1 MSQGVA
7 GVLPGLARRQ
17 GISDMLHRTASRVP
31 GKLAIVSGATRLT
44 FAELEAAVS
53 RTAAALAAEG
63 LKKGDR
69 LALLSRNCWQFAVLS
84 FATAR
89 LGVIL
94 VPVNFMLGP
103 GEIAY
108 ILGHS
113 EASAFVAEDGLAA
126 TAGKAIVAAGLDI
139 RARAVI
145 RQGGGELPAGWAD
158 VQQWIDYA
166 GTPPEVEVADDDL
179 LRLMYTSGTESRPK
193 GAMLSSRSLMWQYVS
208 CIIDGGMDGDDVEVH
223 AMPLYHCAQLD
234 CFLGPDMY
242 LGATSIVL
250 PAPDPAA
257 ILTAIESQRA
267 TKLFCPPTVWIALLR
282 SPQFGQA
289 DLSSLRKGYY
299 GASAMPVEVLRELQ
313 ERLPGI
319 RLWNFYGQTEMA
331 PLATILGP
339 GEQVSRAGSAGRAAL
354 NVETRLVDDN
364 DTMLPPGAV
373 GEIVHRSPHA
383 TLGYYKDEAMTAAAF
398 RNGWFHSGDLGVMSE
413 DGYLTVVDRKKDMI
427 KTGGENVASREVE
440 EAIYQIDGVA
450 EVAVFGVAHPRW
462 VEAVIAVVVP
472 KPGAT
477 LTEEA
482 VLRHTRGLLAGY
494 KTPKRIIIADAVPKT
509 PAAKSSSGSSG
520 KSTRTS
526 PRTHDVP
533 AIRAARPANRRRRSQ
548 CFHSRRSAAR
558 ARKAHPSWFPRYAC
572 LTWLGTLANFQ
583 HAVQVLAVDEL
594 QSLPQ
599 GPGNHSPRRLKHRRR
614 NPQRA

>member
-1 MSQGVA
+1 MPEGIA

-31 GKLAIVSGATRLT
+31 GKLAVVSGATRLT

-63 LKKGDR
+63 LRKGDR
-69 LALLSRNCWQFAVLS
+69 LALLSHNCWQFAVLS

-108 ILGHS
+108 ILSHS
-113 EASAFVAEDGLAA
+113 EAAAFVAEDGLAA
-126 TAGKAIVAAGLDI
+126 TADKAIAAAGLDI
-139 RARAVI
+139 SARAVI
-145 RQGGGELPAGWAD
+145 RLGGGDVPAGWAD
-158 VQQWIDYA
+158 VQQWIDRA
-166 GTPPEVEVADDDL
+166 GTPPEVDVADDDL
-179 LRLMYTSGTESRPK
+179 LRLMYTSGTEARPK

-208 CIIDGGMDGDDVEVH
+208 CIVDGGMDGDDVEVH

-234 CFLGPDMY
+234 CFLGPDIY

-250 PAPDPAA
+250 PAPDPSA
-257 ILTAIESQRA
+257 ILKTIESQRA
-267 TKLFCPPTVWIALLR
+267 TKLFCPPTIWIALLR
-282 SPQFGQA
+282 SPQFGQT

-313 ERLPGI
+313 DRLPGI

-339 GEQVSRAGSAGRAAL
+339 GEQVSRAGELAGLAL

-364 DTMLPPGAV
+364 DVMLPPGRV

-383 TLGYYKDEAMTAAAF
+383 MLGYYKDEAMTAAGF

-440 EAIYQIDGVA
+440 ETIYQMDEVA

-462 VEAVIAVVVP
+462 VEAVVAVAVP
-472 KPGAT
+472 KPGAS

-482 VLRHTRGLLAGY
+482 VIRHTRGLLAGY
-494 KTPKRIIIADAVPKT
+494 KTPKRVVIADAVPKN
-509 PAAKSSSGSSG
+509 PSG
-520 KSTRTS
+520 KILKRQL
-526 PRTHDVP
+526 REDHKDL
-533 AIRAARPANRRRRSQ
+533 AADA
-548 CFHSRRSAAR
+548 
-558 ARKAHPSWFPRYAC
+558 
-572 LTWLGTLANFQ
+572 
-583 HAVQVLAVDEL
+583 
-594 QSLPQ
+594 
-599 GPGNHSPRRLKHRRR
+599 
-614 NPQRA
+614 

>member
-1 MSQGVA
+1 MPKGVV

-69 LALLSRNCWQFAVLS
+69 VALLSHNCWQFAVLS

-113 EASAFVAEDGLAA
+113 EAAAFVAEDGLAA
-126 TAGKAIVAAGLDI
+126 TADKAIVAAGLDI
-139 RARAVI
+139 PVRAVI
-145 RQGGGELPAGWAD
+145 RQGGDEVPAGWAD
-158 VQQWIDYA
+158 VQQWIDRE
-166 GTPPEVEVADDDL
+166 GTPPEVDVADDDL

-208 CIIDGGMDGDDVEVH
+208 CIIDGGMDGDDIEVH

-234 CFLGPDMY
+234 CFLGPDIY
-242 LGATSIVL
+242 LGATSIIL
-250 PAPDPAA
+250 PAPDPSA
-257 ILTAIESQRA
+257 ILNTIESERA
-267 TKLFCPPTVWIALLR
+267 TKLFCPPTVWISLLR

-289 DLSSLRKGYY
+289 DLGSLRKGYY

-313 ERLPGI
+313 ERLPAI

-339 GEQVSRAGSAGRAAL
+339 DEQVSRAGSAGRAAL

-364 DTMLPPGAV
+364 DMVLPPGRV

-413 DGYLTVVDRKKDMI
+413 DGYLTVVNRKKDMI

-440 EAIYQIDGVA
+440 EAIYQMDEVA
-450 EVAVFGVAHPRW
+450 EVAVFGAAHPRW
-462 VEAVIAVVVP
+462 VEAVVAVVVP
-472 KPGAT
+472 KPGAS

-482 VLRHTRGLLAGY
+482 VIRHTRRLMAGY
-494 KTPKRIIIADAVPKT
+494 KTPKRVVIVGAMPKNPSGKILKRQLREEHKDLAADA
-509 PAAKSSSGSSG
+509 
-520 KSTRTS
+520 
-526 PRTHDVP
+526 
-533 AIRAARPANRRRRSQ
+533 
-548 CFHSRRSAAR
+548 
-558 ARKAHPSWFPRYAC
+558 
-572 LTWLGTLANFQ
+572 
-583 HAVQVLAVDEL
+583 
-594 QSLPQ
+594 
-599 GPGNHSPRRLKHRRR
+599 
-614 NPQRA
+614 